1 MTTLSIMALSIKCH
15 HAECRDCLNVM
26 LNVVML
32 SVVAP
37 IKTLADLNLNV
48 TNKKG
53 LITLALGGCR
63 RPQP

>member
-1 MTTLSIMALSIKCH
+1 
-15 HAECRDCLNVM
+15 M

-37 IKTLADLNLNV
+37 TNTLADLNLNV